1 MSIVE
6 ELNKTIPSLVSSRDI
21 GKDKDKCDG
30 GEDEDG
36 KEPSTPRGRKT
47 ANSQGRRKGRITTR
61 SMANEAASVAAE
73 EPPPPEPLLPSEPPQ
88 PSKPEPTT
96 QKAVREPT
104 KSAPGEPPMDLNR
117 GGKHLSY
124 STLLV
129 AHYHPLGGGVYR
141 DASQKDRLM
150 LTKVVY

>member
-1 MSIVE
+1 M
-6 ELNKTIPSLVSSRDI
+6 SSRDI

-36 KEPSTPRGRKT
+36 KEQSTPRGRKT

-104 KSAPGEPPMDLNR
+104 KSAPGEPPMDPNR

-124 STLLV
+124 SMLLV
-129 AHYHPLGGGVYR
+129 AHYHPLEEEEKCLPR
-141 DASQKDRLM
+141 CIKKNRLLCLLRWFTSFVVM
-150 LTKVVY
+150 LYL